1 MIKLTPAHRLSI
13 YLGHADSHRHN
24 PLGPEIVRR
33 ARAAGLAGATLLKG
47 IEGFGHSMIIHNRSS
62 WWIVDR
68 TPAILYVVDT
78 PERIEA
84 FLPMLADVADQ
95 CLISVDDVNVVEF
108 S

>member
-1 MIKLTPAHRLSI
+1 
-13 YLGHADSHRHN
+13 
-24 PLGPEIVRR
+24 
-33 ARAAGLAGATLLKG
+33 
-47 IEGFGHSMIIHNRSS
+47 MIIHNRSS